1 MKFLILVMILMMTVG
16 CGKQTKTIIIE
27 GKPGQD
33 GKDGTNGKDGSSC
46 SVARAYDASGEFS
59 IGVTISCT
67 DGSSELVLNGLNGQT
82 GATGAQ
88 GIQGVPGSSCS
99 VARKAGDN
107 YVTVSCPQQTDVV
120 IYDGLEGQQ
129 GLKGDKGDQGQTG
142 ATGQAGTSVSVLY
155 PCGKGTHTEIFLK
168 LSTGEIVAVYDGG
181 PNDDRLT
188 LLIQGVTYTTTDR
201 DTKKNCLFKLD
212 SNNNIIK
219 L

>member
-1 MKFLILVMILMMTVG
+1 MKFLTIIFILSLVIG
-16 CGKQTKTIIIE
+16 CGKQTKTVTVE
-27 GKPGQD
+27 GKDGADGADGKD
-33 GKDGTNGKDGSSC
+33 GKDGTSC
-46 SVARAYDASGEFS
+46 SVSRAYDDSGELS
-59 IGVTISCT
+59 IGVRISCT
-67 DGSSELVLNGLNGQT
+67 DGSSELVLNGSNGQT
-82 GATGAQ
+82 GATGTQ

-120 IYDGLEGQQ
+120 IYDGLQGQQ
-129 GLKGDKGDQGQTG
+129 GLKGDKGDQGETG
-142 ATGQAGTSVSVLY
+142 ATGQAGAGVSVLY
-155 PCGKGTHTEIFLK
+155 PCGRGTHTEIFLK

-201 DTKKNCLFKLD
+201 DTRNNCLFKLD
-212 SNNNIIK
+212 SDNNIVK